1 MLSKYCLI
9 EKQMLTQVKKEN
21 RMVNKEKGT
30 SRPWKRNFENFD
42 KYKAEKLTGID
53 IFLHV
58 QSI

>member
-1 MLSKYCLI
+1 MLLI

-21 RMVNKEKGT
+21 GMANKEKGT

-58 QSI
+58 QTI